1 MCFTP
6 FPGIFI
12 SMIQRLILTITIVFF
27 GSIVS
32 AQEIG
37 HTTFTFVDQARNGR
51 EIETEIYYPAITAG
65 DDTPIAEGTFP
76 IIALGHGFL
85 MNTDAYENY
94 WQALVPQGYI
104 LALPTTEGSISP
116 SHDDFGQD
124 LRFLIT
130 AIQNTGVGSVV
141 PASSVASTSAI
152 MGHSMGGG
160 SSFLATENNADV
172 TTMVTFAAANT
183 NPSAIDAAL
192 QVAVPTLLFSGE
204 NDCVTPPAEHQ
215 DLMYDNTSAD
225 YKTQVTINGGGHCF
239 FANDNFNCSFG
250 EGFCSP
256 NPTITRPEQQ
266 DVTQTFLQPW
276 LAYYLKNDCEKGQEF
291 QDSLT
296 TSSRIQ
302 YQQSLPITCT
312 VDIDSEWSATSGVHM
327 YPNPVVSNMVIES
340 TIEPIYNVTLY
351 NMMMQSIGT
360 YTFPGTKTANIDL
373 STLSGGMYFIRCNEG
388 GVKWIMKANQ
398 TE

>member
-1 MCFTP
+1 M
-6 FPGIFI
+6 
-12 SMIQRLILTITIVFF
+12 VFF
-27 GSIVS
+27 GTAIT

-37 HTTFTFVDQARNGR
+37 HTTFTFVDPDRNDR
-51 EIETEIYYPAITAG
+51 EITTEVYYPATSAG
-65 DDTPIAEGTFP
+65 DDTPMAGGTFP
-76 IIALGHGFL
+76 IIVLGHGFL
-85 MNTDAYENY
+85 MNTSAYANY

-104 LALPTTEGSISP
+104 LALPTTEGTITP
-116 SHDDFGQD
+116 NHDDYGKD

-141 PASSVASTSAI
+141 PVSSVASTSAI

-160 SSFLATENNADV
+160 SSFLAAENNADI

-192 QVAVPTLLFSGE
+192 QVAVPTLLISGE

-256 NPTITRPEQQ
+256 SPTITRDEQH
-266 DVTQTFLQPW
+266 DVTEDFLQPW
-276 LAYYLKNDCEKGQEF
+276 LAYYLKNDCAKGQAF

-296 TSSRIQ
+296 TSSRIT
-302 YQQSLPITCT
+302 YRQSLPITCT
-312 VDIDSEWSATSGVHM
+312 VNIESAWSASSGVHI

-360 YTFPGTKTANIDL
+360 YTFPGIKTANIDL
-373 STLSGGMYFIRCNEG
+373 SFLSGGMYFIQCNDG
-388 GVKWIMKANQ
+388 GVKWIMKAGMVD
-398 TE
+398 